1 MVLARVE
8 CYNRRTAMRINR
20 SQIWISW
27 LCLIAFAASS
37 SLLRGVVVCS
47 GAEGERI
54 EWVCDRD
61 DSGRCL
67 PTRDV
72 IQTASDD
79 GQPSQPCSDEP
90 LDPEEAPVSGASRG
104 SQVPAFDLSVAPPM
118 TALLAWITTPSV
130 RGAVLIA
137 EGDRLPDPAVRFRCV
152 VLIV

>member
-1 MVLARVE
+1 MRT
-8 CYNRRTAMRINR
+8 NRC
-20 SQIWISW
+20 QVWISW

-37 SLLRGVVVCS
+37 TLLRGVVVCS
-47 GAEGERI
+47 DADGERI

-72 IQTASDD
+72 IQADSDD
-79 GQPSQPCSDEP
+79 GQPSQPCNDQP
-90 LDPEEAPVSGASRG
+90 LESEEAPVSGASRG
-104 SQVPAFDLSVAPPM
+104 SLVPAFDLSVTPPM
-118 TALLAWITTPSV
+118 TTLLAWITTPSV